1 VLNSRIS
8 NEKRVYAKF
17 GALVA
22 LVYQLIEP
30 RLLLK
35 AGTDQHFS
43 GLKMILEDLTFSSSI
58 TGSALWL

>member
-1 VLNSRIS
+1 
-8 NEKRVYAKF
+8 
-17 GALVA
+17 
-22 LVYQLIEP
+22 VYQLIEP
-30 RLLLK
+30 RLLHK